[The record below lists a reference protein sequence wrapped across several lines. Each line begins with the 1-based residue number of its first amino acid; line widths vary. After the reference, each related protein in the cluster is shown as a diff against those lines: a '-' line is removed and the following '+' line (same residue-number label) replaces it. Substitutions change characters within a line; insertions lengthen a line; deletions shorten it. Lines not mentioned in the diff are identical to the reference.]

1 VAISGEI
8 PSPLA
13 GEGQGEGEIPPP
25 SNSLPPGEGESAGI
39 VEPVPSKT
47 RNSVPRD
54 DKGEI
59 SGKIRRYE
67 QRGFRPDS
75 GELVSGK
82 ALATA
87 KDGVRGAGA
96 KMA

>member
-1 VAISGEI
+1 MRPLFIVIASEGVAISAEI
-8 PSPLA
+8 PSPLT
-13 GEGQGEGEIPPP
+13 GEGQGEGE
-25 SNSLPPGEGESAGI
+25 SAGI
-39 VEPVPSKT
+39 AEPVPSKT
-47 RNSVPRD
+47 RNPALGN
-54 DKGEI
+54 DKGGR